1 MLLTVA
7 ALLAAVAHAAVP
19 ADLVTS
25 LPGFGAPP
33 TAWYSGY
40 LSFTGVN
47 NARLHMHYVFQTS
60 PNAATDPVTVWMN
73 GEWHGRCSIP
83 SALAPGALS
92 ALACR
97 CTFSFA
103 LSAVVAQACVRLL
116 NALTFTAHL
125 ANFTTHFLVQA
136 APAAPASRA

>member
-1 MLLTVA
+1 MLLTV

-19 ADLVTS
+19 GDLVTS

-47 NARLHMHYVFQTS
+47 NARLHMHYVFQSS

-73 GEWHGRCSIP
+73 GACGAARRCGRRSVP
-83 SALAPGALS
+83 LAFMVS
-92 ALACR
+92 
-97 CTFSFA
+97 
-103 LSAVVAQACVRLL
+103 
-116 NALTFTAHL
+116 ALTFMTRLAHTRHTAHP
-125 ANFTTHFLVQA
+125 QA
-136 APAAPASRA
+136 APAAPAWRA